1 MMIILSSKEKI
12 KIIPKKDLSIFQIRL
27 INIKNQLTK
36 ILQIQIIQN
45 LQNFFMKINL
55 IIHSMDMVVLKL
67 TEES

>member
-27 INIKNQLTK
+27 INIKNQLAK

-45 LQNFFMKINL
+45 LQNFFIKINL

-67 TEES
+67 IEAS

>member
-1 MMIILSSKEKI
+1 MIILSSKEKI

-27 INIKNQLTK
+27 INIKNQLAK

-45 LQNFFMKINL
+45 LQNFFIKINL

-67 TEES
+67 IEAS